1 MKIPN
6 ISGRSGGAGIKLKNE
21 KMFLREKRE
30 GAGRTGRE
38 RLRAIKMVLAA
49 VIAVLLCFALYDL
62 VDRVWNGVFVDWFT
76 KKYMMRDTARDAD
89 GILHYVWQPEWSAV
103 KRLLLRIMILT
114 VVAVWG
120 IVYAVSKLYAQREL
134 ERAVSDTAEMIRRY
148 MGSQR
153 EADEVFPREY
163 AEISVRMAE
172 IRSVMQG
179 HEQSLKEEAARKN
192 DLITYLAHDLKTPL
206 TSVIGYLSLL
216 DEVPDMPAAQKQ
228 KYVHV
233 ALEKSQRLEKL
244 INEFFEITRYNL
256 QQVILEKETI
266 DLNMMLMQL
275 TDEFYPLLK
284 AHGNEIELS
293 AEKGLTVYADPDKL
307 ARVFQNILKNASA
320 YSYENSGIVISAQ
333 RVGETVRISFRNRGK
348 TIPKQKLDFLFE
360 KFFRLDEAR
369 TTNTG
374 GAGLGLAIAKDI
386 VALHGGTIGAES
398 EAETTTF
405 VVELPHA
412 REAAAMPSDGPA
424 LSDPAGK
431 FSRLL

>member
-6 ISGRSGGAGIKLKNE
+6 ISGLYGGAGIKLKDERN
-21 KMFLREKRE
+21 FLREKRE
-30 GAGRTGRE
+30 GVSRIGRE

-49 VIAVLLCFALYDL
+49 VLGVLLCFALYDL

-76 KKYMMRDTARDAD
+76 KKYMMRDMSRDAD
-89 GILHYVWQPEWSAV
+89 GVLHYVWQPEWPAV

-114 VVAVWG
+114 VVVVTG

-148 MGSQR
+148 MNSQR
-153 EADEVFPREY
+153 EADEVFPKEY

-179 HEQSLKEEAARKN
+179 HEQSLKEEASRKN

-216 DEVPDMPAAQKQ
+216 DEVPDMPDVQKE

-233 ALEKSQRLEKL
+233 ALEKARRLEKL

-266 DLNMMLMQL
+266 ALDMMLMQL
-275 TDEFYPLLK
+275 TDEFYPLFK

-293 AEKGLTVYADPDKL
+293 VEKGLTVYADPDKL
-307 ARVFQNILKNASA
+307 ARVFQNILKNAIA

-386 VALHGGTIGAES
+386 VTLHGGTIGAES

-405 VVELPHA
+405 VVELP
-412 REAAAMPSDGPA
+412 RVQEAAG
-424 LSDPAGK
+424 
-431 FSRLL
+431 